1 MNKALYHITLCIFF
15 LSVCMTSAFAQEV
28 TIVGKVIDA
37 QSKEPLAFATITNSD
52 GSQGAVSNFLGEFS
66 LTLPESSKDQSLITS
81 MLGYQVANTSLKS
94 VSDPLA
100 LTIELEQRII
110 LLPEVRISVEQLTA
124 LEVVERAIDNIKVN
138 YPTQPYLLEG
148 FTRSHKRECGEYI
161 DLYEAAFELYG
172 LGYQKKSPERIY
184 IQSSRQS
191 NPTAEYR
198 SHVLRNNRN
207 LFISMGHIN
216 DVLYR
221 RGSLKTVNN
230 EYEIKNY
237 TMIDDRLVYIIET
250 KHSKYVT
257 HELFIDAQS
266 FAVLKTKMTM
276 TTPEGEDRNL
286 LLNKGNSNDSLDF
299 KVTEISKTI
308 QFEKNG
314 ERYFSKYMDW
324 LVEGELTDKATKEFV
339 CDWGFRFE
347 TMFDE
352 VAYENVTKPS
362 NERLMR
368 PRGRRDPEPT
378 AYDPEFWMTYPMLE
392 EFPITPQIIT
402 DLSRIEPLE
411 TQFQQSGK

>member
-1 MNKALYHITLCIFF
+1 MSKALYHIVLCILFHGIWII
-15 LSVCMTSAFAQEV
+15 SAYAQGV
-28 TIVGKVIDA
+28 TFSGKVIDA
-37 QSKEPLAFATITNSD
+37 QSKEPLAFATITNSE
-52 GSQGAVSNFLGEFS
+52 GTQGAVSNFLGEFT
-66 LTLPESSKDQSLITS
+66 LTLPESSTEQSLITS
-81 MLGYQVANTSLKS
+81 MLGYQVSEISLKK
-94 VSDPLA
+94 VTDPLA

-110 LLPEVRISVEQLTA
+110 LLPEVQISVEQLTA
-124 LEVVERAIDNIKVN
+124 LEVVERAIDNIEVN

-191 NPTAEYR
+191 NPTAKYR

-221 RGSLKTVNN
+221 SFSMKTANN
-230 EYEIKNY
+230 EYEIKSY

-250 KHSKYVT
+250 THSKHVT
-257 HELFIDAQS
+257 HKLFIDAQS
-266 FAVLKTKMTM
+266 FTVLKTEMTM
-276 TTPEGEDRNL
+276 ITREGEDWNP
-286 LLNKGNSNDSLDF
+286 LLNKGSSNDSLDF

-324 LVEGELTDKATKEFV
+324 LVEGELTDKETKEFV

-368 PRGRRDPEPT
+368 PKGGRDPEPT